1 MEQQDSRISRV
12 ESQIDS
18 IQAWQVETAALQ
30 AETLTEIKAT
40 NEYLRTQVEKRIEDV
55 EKDMSMWKRF
65 ATAIG
70 IVSSAI
76 SAIVTWFI
84 SKQ

>member
-40 NEYLRTQVEKRIEDV
+40 NEYLRTQVEGRIANV

-65 ATAIG
+65 AAGIG

-76 SAIVTWFI
+76 SAIITWFI

>member
-1 MEQQDSRISRV
+1 MEHNDSRISRV

-40 NEYLRTQVEKRIEDV
+40 NEYLRTQVEARITSV

-65 ATAIG
+65 ATGIG

-76 SAIVTWFI
+76 SAAVTWFFT
-84 SKQ
+84 KH